1 MQTRDKNRS
10 ASGPMSKEFL
20 ESARTYLSEAFPN
33 PDRAGCPPDS
43 ALCSLAFNP
52 RDSDPTITDHIGTC
66 SPCFRRYSELL
77 AELKA
82 QRELEA
88 PPLTRAIAW
97 WKAHP
102 LLAGTALVCVVL
114 LLIGV
119 GLLLR
124 GTRHLNV
131 PPMETHK
138 EPPPKQTPPT
148 VAYVPFSLDLSAL
161 SPVRGGEGPHTGH
174 RRLSVPAST
183 LDLTMTLPLASA
195 EGPYD
200 LMLNSQAH
208 TLWSKS
214 ATAHLQKGKTLIRV
228 EADFRKIPSG
238 DYNLEV
244 RSHSGIHLIQ
254 PVSLQ
259 PGLFS
264 GGEQRP

>member
-1 MQTRDKNRS
+1 
-10 ASGPMSKEFL
+10 MSKEFL

-43 ALCSLAFNP
+43 ALRSLAFNP
-52 RDSDPTITDHIGTC
+52 RESDPTITEHIGTC

-77 AELKA
+77 AEQKT
-82 QRELEA
+82 QRQLEA

-97 WKAHP
+97 WKTHP
-102 LLAGTALVCVVL
+102 LLVGTALVCVVL
-114 LLIGV
+114 LVIGV
-119 GLLLR
+119 GFFLR
-124 GTRHLNV
+124 VTRHPNV

-183 LDLTMTLPLASA
+183 LDLTITLPLASA
-195 EGPYD
+195 EGSYD
-200 LMLNSQAH
+200 LKLNSGGH
-208 TLWSKS
+208 TFWSKS

-228 EADFRKIPSG
+228 EADFSQVPIG

-244 RSHSGIHLIQ
+244 GSHAGIRLVQ
-254 PVSLQ
+254 PVSVQ
-259 PGLFS
+259 S
-264 GGEQRP
+264 AESSSRKQRP